1 MSRVSIRYKEKRN
14 GMKSVYLQFYPGIR
28 NSKGE
33 IVKYEFLNLEV
44 YSNPKTKDQRLFNKT
59 IEEISESI
67 RCQRY
72 IQIVRRDYNFLG
84 KDNLD
89 GDFLEYFH
97 RNADFHG
104 PKFEAARLHF
114 EEFCGHSC
122 KFRDLSQSF
131 CEKYRYYILHDK
143 HLTNNNKSIKRNT
156 ASSYFNVFL
165 NIVKLAFKDNI
176 ISHDYTSDIRP
187 IKWNH
192 DTSKDY
198 LTDEEVMMLEH
209 VKYEKYP
216 QIPQASLF
224 SIYTGLR
231 RSDILDLK
239 WEHFVRRGNHVYIE
253 KYIAKTGMFARLPLS
268 KDALRI
274 IGKRKKE
281 GTVFTELTISILN
294 IHVKKWL
301 ESAGIKKN
309 ITFHCFRHTYAM
321 MLTEKGI
328 SINVISALLCHKKLS
343 STQIYSKVT
352 RQMAEEAIEKA
363 NIMGINKQKKGKS
376 TISPELAL

>member
-1 MSRVSIRYKEKRN
+1 MSRVSIRYKEKTN

-28 NSKGE
+28 DSKGE

-44 YSNPKTKDQRLFNKT
+44 YSNPKTKAQRLFNKT
-59 IEEISESI
+59 IEEISETI

-72 IQIVRRDYNFLG
+72 IQIVKRDYNFLG
-84 KDNLD
+84 KDNLE

-122 KFRDLSQSF
+122 KFKDLSPSL
-131 CEKYRYYILHDK
+131 CEKYRFYILHDK
-143 HLTNNNKSIKRNT
+143 HLANCDKSIKHNT

-176 ISHDYTSDIRP
+176 IPDDYTKDVRP

-192 DTSKDY
+192 DINKDY
-198 LTDEEVMMLEH
+198 LTVEEIQLLEQM
-209 VKYEKYP
+209 KYDKHP
-216 QIPQASLF
+216 QLPQACLF

-253 KYIAKTGMFARLPLS
+253 KKIVKTEMFVRLPLS
-268 KDALRI
+268 RDALRI

-294 IHVKKWL
+294 IHVKRWL
-301 ESAGIKKN
+301 ELANIRKH

-321 MLTEKGI
+321 ILTEKGI
-328 SINVISALLCHKKLS
+328 STNIISSLLCHKKLS
-343 STQIYSKVT
+343 STQVYSKVT
-352 RQMAEEAIEKA
+352 TQMVERTIEQIDFK
-363 NIMGINKQKKGKS
+363 NDNNPKK
-376 TISPELAL
+376 LNL

>member
-1 MSRVSIRYKEKRN
+1 MSRVSIRYKEKTN

-28 NSKGE
+28 NTKGE

-44 YSNPKTKDQRLFNKT
+44 YSNPKTKEQRLFNKT

-122 KFRDLSQSF
+122 KFKDLSPSL
-131 CEKYRYYILHDK
+131 CEKYRFYILHDK
-143 HLTNNNKSIKRNT
+143 HLANCDKSIKHNT

-176 ISHDYTSDIRP
+176 IPDDYTKDVRP

-192 DTSKDY
+192 DINKDY
-198 LTDEEVMMLEH
+198 LTVEEIQLLEH
-209 VKYEKYP
+209 MKYDKHP
-216 QIPQASLF
+216 QLPQACLF

-239 WEHFVRRGNHVYIE
+239 WEHFVKRGNHVYIE
-253 KYIAKTGMFARLPLS
+253 KKIVKTEMFVRLPLS
-268 KDALRI
+268 RDALRI

-294 IHVKKWL
+294 IHVKRWL
-301 ESAGIKKN
+301 ELANIRKH

-328 SINVISALLCHKKLS
+328 STNIISSLLCHKKLS
-343 STQIYSKVT
+343 STQVYSKVT
-352 RQMAEEAIEKA
+352 IQMVERTIEQIDFK
-363 NIMGINKQKKGKS
+363 NDNNPKK
-376 TISPELAL
+376 LNL

>member
-1 MSRVSIRYKEKRN
+1 MSRVSIRYKEKTN

-122 KFRDLSQSF
+122 KFKDLSPSL
-131 CEKYRYYILHDK
+131 CEKYRFYILHDK
-143 HLTNNNKSIKRNT
+143 HLANCDKSIKHNT

-176 ISHDYTSDIRP
+176 IPDDYTKDVRP

-192 DTSKDY
+192 DINKDY
-198 LTDEEVMMLEH
+198 LTVEEIQLLEH
-209 VKYEKYP
+209 MKYDEHP
-216 QIPQASLF
+216 QLPQACLF

-253 KYIAKTGMFARLPLS
+253 KKIVKTEMFVRLPLS
-268 KDALRI
+268 RDALRI

-294 IHVKKWL
+294 IHVKRWL
-301 ESAGIKKN
+301 ELANIRKH

-328 SINVISALLCHKKLS
+328 STNIISSLLCHKKLS
-343 STQIYSKVT
+343 STQVYSKVT
-352 RQMAEEAIEKA
+352 TQMVERTIEQIDFK
-363 NIMGINKQKKGKS
+363 NDNNPKK
-376 TISPELAL
+376 LNL

>member
-1 MSRVSIRYKEKRN
+1 MSRVSIRYKEKTN

-28 NSKGE
+28 DSKGE

-44 YSNPKTKDQRLFNKT
+44 YSNPKTKAQRLFNKT

-72 IQIVRRDYNFLG
+72 IQIVKRDYNFLG
-84 KDNLD
+84 KDNLE

-122 KFRDLSQSF
+122 KFKDLSPSL
-131 CEKYRYYILHDK
+131 CEKYRFYILHDK
-143 HLTNNNKSIKRNT
+143 HLANCDKSIKHNT

-176 ISHDYTSDIRP
+176 IPDDYTKDVRP

-192 DTSKDY
+192 DINKDY
-198 LTDEEVMMLEH
+198 LTVEEIQLLEH
-209 VKYEKYP
+209 MKYDKHP
-216 QIPQASLF
+216 QLPQACLF

-253 KYIAKTGMFARLPLS
+253 KKIVKTEMFVRLPLS
-268 KDALRI
+268 RDALRI

-294 IHVKKWL
+294 IHVKRWL
-301 ESAGIKKN
+301 ELANIRKH

-328 SINVISALLCHKKLS
+328 STNIISSLLCHKKLS
-343 STQIYSKVT
+343 STQVYSKVT
-352 RQMAEEAIEKA
+352 TQMVERTIEQIDFK
-363 NIMGINKQKKGKS
+363 NDNNPKK
-376 TISPELAL
+376 LNL

>member
-1 MSRVSIRYKEKRN
+1 MSRVSIRYKEKTN

-44 YSNPKTKDQRLFNKT
+44 YSNPKTKAQRLFNKT

-72 IQIVRRDYNFLG
+72 IQIVKRDYNFLG
-84 KDNLD
+84 KDNLE

-122 KFRDLSQSF
+122 KFKDLSPSL
-131 CEKYRYYILHDK
+131 CEKYRFYILHDK
-143 HLTNNNKSIKRNT
+143 HLANCDKSIKHNT

-176 ISHDYTSDIRP
+176 IPDDYTKDVRP

-192 DTSKDY
+192 DINKDY
-198 LTDEEVMMLEH
+198 LTVEEIQLLEH
-209 VKYEKYP
+209 MKYYKHP
-216 QIPQASLF
+216 QLPQACLF

-253 KYIAKTGMFARLPLS
+253 KKIVKTEMFVRLPLS
-268 KDALRI
+268 RDALRI

-294 IHVKKWL
+294 IHVKRWL
-301 ESAGIKKN
+301 ELANIRKH

-328 SINVISALLCHKKLS
+328 STNIISSLLCHKKLS
-343 STQIYSKVT
+343 STQVYSKVT
-352 RQMAEEAIEKA
+352 TQMVERTIEQIDFK
-363 NIMGINKQKKGKS
+363 NDNNPKK
-376 TISPELAL
+376 LNL

>member
-1 MSRVSIRYKEKRN
+1 MSRVSIRYKEKTN

-122 KFRDLSQSF
+122 KFKDLSPSL
-131 CEKYRYYILHDK
+131 CEKYRFYILHDK
-143 HLTNNNKSIKRNT
+143 HLANCDKSIKHNT

-176 ISHDYTSDIRP
+176 IPDDYTKDVRP

-192 DTSKDY
+192 DINKDY
-198 LTDEEVMMLEH
+198 LTVEEIQLLEH
-209 VKYEKYP
+209 MKYDKHP
-216 QIPQASLF
+216 QLPQACLF

-253 KYIAKTGMFARLPLS
+253 KKIVKTEMFVRLPLS
-268 KDALRI
+268 RDALRI

-294 IHVKKWL
+294 IHVKRWL
-301 ESAGIKKN
+301 ELAN
-309 ITFHCFRHTYAM
+309 IRKHITVHCFRHTYAM

-328 SINVISALLCHKKLS
+328 STNIISSLLCHKKLS
-343 STQIYSKVT
+343 STQVYSKVT
-352 RQMAEEAIEKA
+352 TQMVERTIEQIDFK
-363 NIMGINKQKKGKS
+363 NDNNPKK
-376 TISPELAL
+376 LNL

>member
-1 MSRVSIRYKEKRN
+1 MSRVSIRYKEKTN

-122 KFRDLSQSF
+122 KFKDLSPSL
-131 CEKYRYYILHDK
+131 CEKYRFYILHDK
-143 HLTNNNKSIKRNT
+143 HLANCDKSIKHNT

-176 ISHDYTSDIRP
+176 IPDDYTKDVRP

-192 DTSKDY
+192 DINKDY
-198 LTDEEVMMLEH
+198 LTVEEIQLLEH
-209 VKYEKYP
+209 MKYDKHP
-216 QIPQASLF
+216 QLPQACLF

-253 KYIAKTGMFARLPLS
+253 KKIVKTEMFVRLPLS
-268 KDALRI
+268 RDALRI
-274 IGKRKKE
+274 IGKKKKE

-294 IHVKKWL
+294 IHVKRWL
-301 ESAGIKKN
+301 ELANIRKH

-328 SINVISALLCHKKLS
+328 STNIISSLLCHKKLS
-343 STQIYSKVT
+343 STQVYSKVT
-352 RQMAEEAIEKA
+352 TQMVERTIEQIDFK
-363 NIMGINKQKKGKS
+363 NDNNPKK
-376 TISPELAL
+376 LNL

>member
-1 MSRVSIRYKEKRN
+1 MSRVSIRYKEKTN
-14 GMKSVYLQFYPGIR
+14 GMKSVYLQFYPEIR
-28 NSKGE
+28 NTKGE

-44 YSNPKTKDQRLFNKT
+44 YSNPKTKEQRLFNKT

-122 KFRDLSQSF
+122 KFKDLSPSL
-131 CEKYRYYILHDK
+131 CEKYRFYILHDK
-143 HLTNNNKSIKRNT
+143 HLANCDKSIKHNT

-176 ISHDYTSDIRP
+176 IPDDYTKDVRP

-192 DTSKDY
+192 DINKDY
-198 LTDEEVMMLEH
+198 LTVEEIQLLEH
-209 VKYEKYP
+209 MKYDKHP
-216 QIPQASLF
+216 QLPQACLF

-239 WEHFVRRGNHVYIE
+239 WEHFVKRGNHVYIE
-253 KYIAKTGMFARLPLS
+253 KKIVKTEMFVRLPLS

-294 IHVKKWL
+294 IHVKRWL
-301 ESAGIKKN
+301 ELANIRKH

-328 SINVISALLCHKKLS
+328 STNIISSLLCHKKLS
-343 STQIYSKVT
+343 STQVYSKVT
-352 RQMAEEAIEKA
+352 TQMVERTIEQIDFK
-363 NIMGINKQKKGKS
+363 NDNNPKK
-376 TISPELAL
+376 LNL

>member
-1 MSRVSIRYKEKRN
+1 MSRVSIRYKEKTN

-44 YSNPKTKDQRLFNKT
+44 YSNPKTKEQRLFNKT

-122 KFRDLSQSF
+122 KFKDLSPSL
-131 CEKYRYYILHDK
+131 CEKYRFYILHDK
-143 HLTNNNKSIKRNT
+143 HLANCDKSIKHNT

-176 ISHDYTSDIRP
+176 IPDDYTKDVRP

-192 DTSKDY
+192 DINKDY
-198 LTDEEVMMLEH
+198 LTVEEIQLLEH
-209 VKYEKYP
+209 MKYDKYP
-216 QIPQASLF
+216 QLPQACLF

-253 KYIAKTGMFARLPLS
+253 KKIVKTEMFVRLPLS
-268 KDALRI
+268 RDALRI

-294 IHVKKWL
+294 IHVKRWL
-301 ESAGIKKN
+301 ELANIRKH

-328 SINVISALLCHKKLS
+328 STNIISSLLCHKKLS
-343 STQIYSKVT
+343 STQVYSKVT
-352 RQMAEEAIEKA
+352 TQMVERTIEQIDFK
-363 NIMGINKQKKGKS
+363 NDNNPKK
-376 TISPELAL
+376 LNL

>member
-1 MSRVSIRYKEKRN
+1 MSRVSIRYKEKTN

-44 YSNPKTKDQRLFNKT
+44 YSTPKTKDQRLFNKT

-114 EEFCGHSC
+114 EEFCDHSC
-122 KFRDLSQSF
+122 KFKDLSPSL
-131 CEKYRYYILHDK
+131 CEKYRFYILHDK
-143 HLTNNNKSIKRNT
+143 HLANCDKSIKHNT

-176 ISHDYTSDIRP
+176 IPDDYTKDVRP

-192 DTSKDY
+192 DINKDY
-198 LTDEEVMMLEH
+198 LTVEEIQLLEQM
-209 VKYEKYP
+209 KYDKHP
-216 QIPQASLF
+216 QLPQACLF

-253 KYIAKTGMFARLPLS
+253 KKIVKTEMFVRLPLS
-268 KDALRI
+268 RDALRI

-294 IHVKKWL
+294 IHVKRWL
-301 ESAGIKKN
+301 ELANIRKH

-328 SINVISALLCHKKLS
+328 STNIISSLLCHKKLS
-343 STQIYSKVT
+343 STQVYSKVT
-352 RQMAEEAIEKA
+352 TQMVERTIEQIDFK
-363 NIMGINKQKKGKS
+363 NDNNPKK
-376 TISPELAL
+376 LNL

>member
-1 MSRVSIRYKEKRN
+1 MSRVSIRYKEKTN

-28 NSKGE
+28 NTKGE

-44 YSNPKTKDQRLFNKT
+44 YSNPKTKEQRLFNKT

-122 KFRDLSQSF
+122 KFKDLSPSL
-131 CEKYRYYILHDK
+131 CEKYRFYILHDK
-143 HLTNNNKSIKRNT
+143 HLANCYKSIKHNT

-176 ISHDYTSDIRP
+176 IPDDYTKDVRP

-192 DTSKDY
+192 DINKDY
-198 LTDEEVMMLEH
+198 LTVEEIQLLEQM
-209 VKYEKYP
+209 KYDKHP
-216 QIPQASLF
+216 QLPQACLF

-253 KYIAKTGMFARLPLS
+253 KKIVKTEMFVRLPLS
-268 KDALRI
+268 RDALRI

-294 IHVKKWL
+294 IHVKRWL
-301 ESAGIKKN
+301 ELANIRKH

-328 SINVISALLCHKKLS
+328 STNIISSLLCHKKLS
-343 STQIYSKVT
+343 STQVYSKVT
-352 RQMAEEAIEKA
+352 TQMVERTIEQIDFK
-363 NIMGINKQKKGKS
+363 NDNNPKK
-376 TISPELAL
+376 LNL

>member
-1 MSRVSIRYKEKRN
+1 MSRVSIRYKEKTN

-28 NSKGE
+28 NTKGE

-44 YSNPKTKDQRLFNKT
+44 YSNPKTKEQRLFNKT

-84 KDNLD
+84 KDNLN

-122 KFRDLSQSF
+122 KFKDLSPSL
-131 CEKYRYYILHDK
+131 CEKYRFYILHDK
-143 HLTNNNKSIKRNT
+143 HLANCDKSIKHNT

-176 ISHDYTSDIRP
+176 IPDDYTKDVRP

-192 DTSKDY
+192 DINKDY
-198 LTDEEVMMLEH
+198 LTVEEIQLLEH
-209 VKYEKYP
+209 MKYDKHP
-216 QIPQASLF
+216 QLPQACLF

-253 KYIAKTGMFARLPLS
+253 KKIVKTEMFVRLPLS
-268 KDALRI
+268 RDALRI

-294 IHVKKWL
+294 IHVKRWL
-301 ESAGIKKN
+301 ELANIRKH

-328 SINVISALLCHKKLS
+328 STNIISSLLCHKKLS
-343 STQIYSKVT
+343 STQVYSKVT
-352 RQMAEEAIEKA
+352 TQMVERTIEQIDFK
-363 NIMGINKQKKGKS
+363 NDNNPKK
-376 TISPELAL
+376 LNL

>member
-1 MSRVSIRYKEKRN
+1 MSRVSIRYKEKTN
-14 GMKSVYLQFYPGIR
+14 GMKSVYLQFYPRIR

-122 KFRDLSQSF
+122 KFKDLSPSL
-131 CEKYRYYILHDK
+131 CEKYRFYILHDK
-143 HLTNNNKSIKRNT
+143 HLANCDKSIKHNT

-176 ISHDYTSDIRP
+176 IPDDYTKDVRP

-192 DTSKDY
+192 DINKDY
-198 LTDEEVMMLEH
+198 LTVEEIQLLEQM
-209 VKYEKYP
+209 KYDKHP
-216 QIPQASLF
+216 QLPQACLF

-253 KYIAKTGMFARLPLS
+253 KKIVKTEMFVRLPLS
-268 KDALRI
+268 RDALRI

-294 IHVKKWL
+294 IHVKRWL
-301 ESAGIKKN
+301 ELANIRKH

-321 MLTEKGI
+321 ILTEKGI
-328 SINVISALLCHKKLS
+328 STNIISSLLCHKKLS
-343 STQIYSKVT
+343 STQVYSKVT
-352 RQMAEEAIEKA
+352 TQMVERTIEQIDFK
-363 NIMGINKQKKGKS
+363 NDNNPKK
-376 TISPELAL
+376 LNL

>member
-1 MSRVSIRYKEKRN
+1 MSRVSIRYKEKTN

-28 NSKGE
+28 NTKGE

-44 YSNPKTKDQRLFNKT
+44 FIKPKTKEQRKFNKT

-72 IQIVRRDYNFLG
+72 IQIVRQDFSFLG

-97 RNADFHG
+97 KNADFHG
-104 PKFEAARLHF
+104 PKFEAARSHF
-114 EEFCGHSC
+114 EEFCGRSC
-122 KFRDLSQSF
+122 KFRDLSPSY
-131 CEKYRYYILHDK
+131 CEKYRHYILHDK
-143 HLTNNNKSIKRNT
+143 HLTNCHKSIDHNT

-165 NIVKLAFKDNI
+165 NMVKLAFKDNI
-176 ISHDYTSDIRP
+176 IPNDYTKDVRP

-192 DTSKDY
+192 NIRKDY
-198 LTDEEVMMLEH
+198 LTVEEIQMLEH
-209 VKYEKYP
+209 VKYDKYP
-216 QIPQASLF
+216 QVPQACLF

-239 WEHFVRRGNHVYIE
+239 WEHFVRRGNRVYIE
-253 KYIAKTGMFARLPLS
+253 KTIIKTEIFARLPLS

-274 IGKRKKE
+274 IGKRKNE
-281 GTVFTELTISILN
+281 GTVFSELTICILN
-294 IHVKKWL
+294 THVKKWL
-301 ESAGIKKN
+301 ASANITKH

-328 SINVISALLCHKKLS
+328 SINIISTLLCHQKIS
-343 STQIYSKVT
+343 STQVYSKVT
-352 RQMAEEAIEKA
+352 SQMTEEAIEKA
-363 NIMGINKQKKGKS
+363 EMDDKNNESK
-376 TISPELAL
+376 TNR

>member
-1 MSRVSIRYKEKRN
+1 MSRVSIRYKEKTN

-28 NSKGE
+28 NTKGE

-44 YSNPKTKDQRLFNKT
+44 YSNPKTKEQRLFNKT

-84 KDNLD
+84 KDNLE

-122 KFRDLSQSF
+122 KFKDLSPSL
-131 CEKYRYYILHDK
+131 CEKYRFYILHDK
-143 HLTNNNKSIKRNT
+143 HLANCDKSIKHNT

-176 ISHDYTSDIRP
+176 IPDDYTKDVRP

-192 DTSKDY
+192 DINKDY
-198 LTDEEVMMLEH
+198 LTVEEIQLLEH
-209 VKYEKYP
+209 MKYDKHP
-216 QIPQASLF
+216 QLPQACLF

-239 WEHFVRRGNHVYIE
+239 WEHFVKRGNHVYIE
-253 KYIAKTGMFARLPLS
+253 KKIVKTEMFVRLPLS
-268 KDALRI
+268 RDALRI

-294 IHVKKWL
+294 IHVKRWL
-301 ESAGIKKN
+301 ELANIRKH

-328 SINVISALLCHKKLS
+328 STNIISSLLCHKKLS
-343 STQIYSKVT
+343 STQVYSKVT
-352 RQMAEEAIEKA
+352 TQMVERTIEQIDFK
-363 NIMGINKQKKGKS
+363 NDNNPKK
-376 TISPELAL
+376 LNL

>member
-1 MSRVSIRYKEKRN
+1 MSRVSIRYKEKTN

-28 NSKGE
+28 NTKGE

-44 YSNPKTKDQRLFNKT
+44 YSNPKTKEQRLFNKT

-72 IQIVRRDYNFLG
+72 IQIVKRDYNFLG
-84 KDNLD
+84 KDNLE

-122 KFRDLSQSF
+122 KFKDLSPSL
-131 CEKYRYYILHDK
+131 CEKYRFYILHDK
-143 HLTNNNKSIKRNT
+143 HLANCDKSIKHNT

-176 ISHDYTSDIRP
+176 IPDDYTKDVRP

-192 DTSKDY
+192 DINKDY
-198 LTDEEVMMLEH
+198 LTVEEIQLLEQM
-209 VKYEKYP
+209 KYDKHP
-216 QIPQASLF
+216 QLPQACLL

-253 KYIAKTGMFARLPLS
+253 KKIVKTEMFVRLPLS
-268 KDALRI
+268 RDALRI

-294 IHVKKWL
+294 IHVKRWL
-301 ESAGIKKN
+301 ELANIRKH

-328 SINVISALLCHKKLS
+328 STNIISSLLCHKKLS
-343 STQIYSKVT
+343 STQVYSKVT
-352 RQMAEEAIEKA
+352 TQMVERTIEQIDFK
-363 NIMGINKQKKGKS
+363 NDNNPKK
-376 TISPELAL
+376 LNL

>member
-1 MSRVSIRYKEKRN
+1 MSRVSIRYKEKTN

-72 IQIVRRDYNFLG
+72 IQIVKRDYNFLG

-114 EEFCGHSC
+114 EEFCDHSC
-122 KFRDLSQSF
+122 KFKDLSPSL
-131 CEKYRYYILHDK
+131 CEKYRFYILHDK
-143 HLTNNNKSIKRNT
+143 HLANCDKSIKHNT

-176 ISHDYTSDIRP
+176 IPDDYTKDVRP

-192 DTSKDY
+192 DINKDY
-198 LTDEEVMMLEH
+198 LTVEEIQLLEQM
-209 VKYEKYP
+209 KYDKHP
-216 QIPQASLF
+216 QLPQACLF

-253 KYIAKTGMFARLPLS
+253 KKIVKTEMFVRLPLS
-268 KDALRI
+268 RDALRI

-281 GTVFTELTISILN
+281 GTVFTELTVSILN
-294 IHVKKWL
+294 IHVKRWL
-301 ESAGIKKN
+301 ELANIRKH

-321 MLTEKGI
+321 MLTEKE
-328 SINVISALLCHKKLS
+328 SQ
-343 STQIYSKVT
+343 QI
-352 RQMAEEAIEKA
+352 
-363 NIMGINKQKKGKS
+363 
-376 TISPELAL
+376 

>member
-1 MSRVSIRYKEKRN
+1 MSRVSIRYKEKTN

-28 NSKGE
+28 DSKGE

-44 YSNPKTKDQRLFNKT
+44 YSNPKTKEQRLFNKT

-72 IQIVRRDYNFLG
+72 IQIVKRDYNFLG
-84 KDNLD
+84 KDNLE

-122 KFRDLSQSF
+122 KFKDLSPSL
-131 CEKYRYYILHDK
+131 CEKYRFYILHDK
-143 HLTNNNKSIKRNT
+143 HLANCDKSIKHNT

-176 ISHDYTSDIRP
+176 IPDDYTKDVRP

-192 DTSKDY
+192 DINKDY
-198 LTDEEVMMLEH
+198 LTVEEIQLLEH
-209 VKYEKYP
+209 MKYDKHP
-216 QIPQASLF
+216 QLPQACLF

-253 KYIAKTGMFARLPLS
+253 KKIVKTEMFVRLPLS
-268 KDALRI
+268 RDALRI

-294 IHVKKWL
+294 IHVKRWL
-301 ESAGIKKN
+301 ELANIRKH

-328 SINVISALLCHKKLS
+328 STNIISSLLCHKKLS
-343 STQIYSKVT
+343 STQVYSKVT
-352 RQMAEEAIEKA
+352 TQMVERTIEQIDFK
-363 NIMGINKQKKGKS
+363 NDNNPKK
-376 TISPELAL
+376 LNL

>member
-1 MSRVSIRYKEKRN
+1 MSRVSIRYKEKTN

-89 GDFLEYFH
+89 GNFLEYFH

-122 KFRDLSQSF
+122 KFKDLSPSL
-131 CEKYRYYILHDK
+131 CEKYRFYILHDK
-143 HLTNNNKSIKRNT
+143 HLANCDKSIKHNT

-176 ISHDYTSDIRP
+176 IPDDYTKDVRP

-192 DTSKDY
+192 DINKDY
-198 LTDEEVMMLEH
+198 LTVEEIQLLEQM
-209 VKYEKYP
+209 KYDKHP
-216 QIPQASLF
+216 QLPQACLF

-253 KYIAKTGMFARLPLS
+253 KKIVKTEMFVRLPLS
-268 KDALRI
+268 RDALRI

-294 IHVKKWL
+294 IHVKRWL
-301 ESAGIKKN
+301 ELANIRKH

-328 SINVISALLCHKKLS
+328 STNIISSLLCHKKLS
-343 STQIYSKVT
+343 STQVYSKVT
-352 RQMAEEAIEKA
+352 TQMVERTIEQIDFK
-363 NIMGINKQKKGKS
+363 NDNNPKK
-376 TISPELAL
+376 LNL

>member
-1 MSRVSIRYKEKRN
+1 MSRVSIRYKEKTN

-28 NSKGE
+28 NTKGE

-44 YSNPKTKDQRLFNKT
+44 YSNPKTKEQRLFNKT

-122 KFRDLSQSF
+122 KFKDLSPSL
-131 CEKYRYYILHDK
+131 CEKYRFYILHDK
-143 HLTNNNKSIKRNT
+143 HLANCDKSIKHNT

-176 ISHDYTSDIRP
+176 IPDDYTKDVRP

-192 DTSKDY
+192 DINKDY
-198 LTDEEVMMLEH
+198 LTVEEIQLLEH
-209 VKYEKYP
+209 MKYDKHP
-216 QIPQASLF
+216 QLPQACLF

-239 WEHFVRRGNHVYIE
+239 WEHFVKRGNHVYIE
-253 KYIAKTGMFARLPLS
+253 KKIVKTEMFVRLPLS
-268 KDALRI
+268 RDALRI

-294 IHVKKWL
+294 IHVKRWL
-301 ESAGIKKN
+301 ELANIRKH

-328 SINVISALLCHKKLS
+328 STNIISSLLCHKKLS
-343 STQIYSKVT
+343 STQVYSKVT
-352 RQMAEEAIEKA
+352 TQMVERTIEQIDFK
-363 NIMGINKQKKGKS
+363 NDNNPKK
-376 TISPELAL
+376 LNL

>member
-1 MSRVSIRYKEKRN
+1 MSRVSIRYKEKTN

-28 NSKGE
+28 NTKGE

-44 YSNPKTKDQRLFNKT
+44 YSNPKTKEQRLFNKT

-84 KDNLD
+84 KDNLN

-122 KFRDLSQSF
+122 KFKDLSPSL
-131 CEKYRYYILHDK
+131 CEKYRFYILHDK
-143 HLTNNNKSIKRNT
+143 HLANCDKSIKHNT

-176 ISHDYTSDIRP
+176 IPDDYTKDVRP

-192 DTSKDY
+192 DINKDY
-198 LTDEEVMMLEH
+198 LTVEEIQLLEQM
-209 VKYEKYP
+209 KYDKHP
-216 QIPQASLF
+216 QLPQACLF

-253 KYIAKTGMFARLPLS
+253 KKIVKTEMFVRLPLS
-268 KDALRI
+268 RDALRI

-294 IHVKKWL
+294 IHVKRWL
-301 ESAGIKKN
+301 ELANIRKH

-328 SINVISALLCHKKLS
+328 STNIISSLLCHKKLS
-343 STQIYSKVT
+343 STQVYSKVT
-352 RQMAEEAIEKA
+352 TQMVERTIEQIDFK
-363 NIMGINKQKKGKS
+363 NDNNPKK
-376 TISPELAL
+376 LNL